1 MRIANSRHAWL
12 RRGVTGVALAAPLA
26 LAPALPVTIC
36 REPGVAD
43 SDRPVAVV
51 GDRDFDVDAAPPQ
64 RTPR

>member
-26 LAPALPVTIC
+26 LAPALPVTVC

-43 SDRPVAVV
+43 SDRPVDMVV
-51 GDRDFDVDAAPPQ
+51 DLDVDAAQPQ

>member
-26 LAPALPVTIC
+26 LAPALRVTIC
-36 REPGVAD
+36 REPAVAD
-43 SDRPVAVV
+43 SDRPVDVV
-51 GDRDFDVDAAPPQ
+51 NDLDVDAAPPQ